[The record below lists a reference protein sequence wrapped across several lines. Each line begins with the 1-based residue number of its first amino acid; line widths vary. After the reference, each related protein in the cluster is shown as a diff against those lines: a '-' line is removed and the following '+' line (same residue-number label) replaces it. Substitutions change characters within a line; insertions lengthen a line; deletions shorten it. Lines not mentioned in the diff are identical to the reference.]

1 MFCHFAF
8 AILPVLRWHPATF
21 INHLQTKELLF
32 KYIFSAILLVVV
44 PATLCQALQQSDHYV
59 NITLPVAD
67 TVYTDG
73 AVHRVAGN
81 TRPGSVVTVGGVQ
94 ARVYPN
100 GAFTGMLNIPYGFSN
115 HEIMSVSA
123 GRDTLSTHLFF
134 FRPDPP
140 AELPELPVAIAKLTI
155 SPAADLWL
163 QPGEEVEV
171 RFQGS
176 PGHEATFDIPGV
188 VVNAP
193 MRELD
198 PSETGGLR
206 GIYRGSYII
215 RDMDRA
221 NDQTI
226 QVRLRRTFYSYDR
239 AEAAGRIT
247 VMRSEEPKFVITRGF
262 RPFLSAGTGTDRL
275 GGARLGYIDEGILL
289 RVTGKQGNLYRVQ
302 LASNTTAW
310 LGDQFAEAAETD
322 GLPPAM
328 LTGSASVNRNGRKD
342 VITIALSR
350 RLPFLSRQV
359 NNPNLIELDIFGV
372 ASNTNWITHHLAAE
386 GIESV
391 DWKQIDHDHVRFF
404 IRLTGKHHWG
414 YSIRYTA
421 ASNLEIRV
429 NRAPEIADR
438 RNPLRGLRI
447 LVDAGHGGSN
457 EGAMGAMGVQEKVPA
472 LDISLR
478 LQEALIRKG
487 AEVIMTRTDDSFVS
501 MVQRQRVALET
512 DPHILLSVH
521 LNSVGYG
528 SNPERVKGTST
539 YYRHVGNKPL
549 ADLLY
554 KKMMETGLGQFG
566 VIGGFNFTLN
576 QFTEFPNVLLETGF
590 ISNPEDEMKL
600 LDPAFQ
606 QRLVGKIVEGLE
618 EYVRE

>member
-1 MFCHFAF
+1 M
-8 AILPVLRWHPATF
+8 
-21 INHLQTKELLF
+21 F
-32 KYIFSAILLVVV
+32 KYILPAILLAVI
-44 PATLCQALQQSDHYV
+44 PATVCHGFQQADHYV
-59 NITLPVAD
+59 KITLPVAD
-67 TVYTDG
+67 TVFTDG
-73 AVHRVAGN
+73 AMHRVAGN
-81 TRPGSVVTVGGVQ
+81 TTPGSVVTVGGAPV
-94 ARVYPN
+94 RVYSN
-100 GAFTGMLNIPYGFSN
+100 GTFTGMLTIPHGYSN
-115 HEIMSVSA
+115 HEILSVSP

-134 FRPDPP
+134 FKSDPP
-140 AELPELPVAIAKLTI
+140 GDLPDHPVAIDRLTI
-155 SPAADLWL
+155 TPGADLWL

-171 RFQGS
+171 RFRGS
-176 PGHEATFDIPGV
+176 PGHDATFDIPGV
-188 VVNAP
+188 VMNAP

-198 PSETGGLR
+198 PSESGGLR

-215 RDMDRA
+215 REMDRA
-221 NDQTI
+221 DAQMI
-226 QVRLRRTFYSYDR
+226 RVRLRRTFYSYDR
-239 AEAAGRIT
+239 AEAGGRIT
-247 VMRSEEPKFVITRGF
+247 VVRPEEPEFVITRGF

-302 LASNTTAW
+302 LAGNTTAW
-310 LGDQFAEAAETD
+310 LGDQFAEAAEID
-322 GLPPAM
+322 GLPPAL
-328 LTGSASVNRNGRKD
+328 LTGSASVDRNGRKD
-342 VITIALSR
+342 VITIALGR

-414 YSIRYTA
+414 YGIRYTG

-457 EGAMGAMGVQEKVPA
+457 EGAMGSMGVQEQVPA
-472 LDISLR
+472 LDISLK
-478 LQEALIRKG
+478 LEEALKRKG
-487 AEVIMTRTDDSFVS
+487 AGVIMTRTDNSFVS
-501 MVQRQRVALET
+501 MGERQRVALET

-528 SNPERVKGTST
+528 TNPERVKGTST
-539 YYRHVGNKPL
+539 YYRYVGNKPL

-566 VIGGFNFTLN
+566 VVGGFNFTLN

-590 ISNPEDEMKL
+590 ISHPEDEMKL

-606 QRLVGKIVEGLE
+606 QRLVDKIVEGLE
-618 EYVRE
+618 TYFRE